1 MTSLNLVT
9 TKFRRN
15 TTMAKR
21 ISTGLGIAVV
31 GALLAG
37 AACSSEDDATTDSAA
52 DQPRTIKIG
61 AVVPLEG
68 QSASLGKSFLEA
80 VRVSLDTL
88 GDTTNE
94 YKLVVEDGGTTPEE
108 STAAAKR
115 LVEEDGVDAIVG
127 GISIVGQY
135 VAPVATEA
143 KIPMLCVCSIP
154 TIGDGEYN
162 FTNIPLAEDEADA
175 WVAEAQR
182 QGIKSVAIIA
192 QQYPSID
199 GHVNAL
205 KSAAGAAGIEVVYEY
220 RFPQGTTS
228 FLDPVRTA
236 LEQYQPDAF
245 YVSGYE
251 PSLSAVGKQ
260 LQLAEQMVGTKLNVT
275 SIVAIGGSDDMSI
288 FEGDWYTDSDLATPE
303 VMAQFRNAYP
313 SSTFITHMMPYAYDS
328 VRMLVDGFESNQGVV
343 SYLRDLTRYDG
354 SASVITREPGSG
366 NFRAKP
372 VVWEVRDGVPV
383 VRATGR
389 TRPVPIQPPT
399 DSDDPRGSGTVSVEP
414 ENPHD

>member
-1 MTSLNLVT
+1 M
-9 TKFRRN
+9 N
-15 TTMAKR
+15 TPMR
-21 ISTGLGIAVV
+21 VGLGIAAV
-31 GALLAG
+31 GALLATA
-37 AACSSEDDATTDSAA
+37 AACSNDDTATPKSAD

-61 AVVPLEG
+61 AIVPLEG

-80 VRVSLDTL
+80 VRVSIDTL
-88 GDTTNE
+88 GNTKNRYE
-94 YKLVVEDGGTTPEE
+94 LRVEDGGTTPEE
-108 STAAAKR
+108 STAAVKR

-127 GISIVGQY
+127 GISIVGEL

-143 KIPMLCVCSIP
+143 KIPQLCVCSIP
-154 TIGDGEYN
+154 TIGDGKYN

-175 WVAEAQR
+175 WVAEAQK

-192 QQYPSID
+192 QKYPSID

-205 KSAAGAAGIEVVYEY
+205 KNAAEAAGIKVVYEY
-220 RFPQGTTS
+220 RFPQGTTA

-236 LEQYQPDAF
+236 LEQYEPDAF

-251 PSLSAVGKQ
+251 PSLTAVGKQ
-260 LQLAEQMVGTKLNVT
+260 LQLAEKVHGTKLNVT
-275 SIVAIGGSDDMSI
+275 SIVAIGGSDDPSI
-288 FEGDWYTDSDLATPE
+288 FEGDWYTDSDLANPE
-303 VMAQFRNAYP
+303 VMAQFQKAYP

-328 VRMLVDGFESNQGVV
+328 VRMLVDGFESDQGVV
-343 SYLRDLTRYDG
+343 NYLRGLTRYDG

-366 NFRAKP
+366 NFRSKP
-372 VVWEVRDGVPV
+372 VVWVVKDGVPV

-389 TRPVPIQPPT
+389 TRPVPAQQPT
-399 DSDDPRGSGTVSVEP
+399 SNSSGSGAGAGVEP

>member
-1 MTSLNLVT
+1 MN
-9 TKFRRN
+9 R
-15 TTMAKR
+15 R
-21 ISTGLGIAVV
+21 ISVGLGIALV
-31 GALLAG
+31 GALLAT
-37 AACSSEDDATTDSAA
+37 AACSSDNGATAGSAA
-52 DQPRTIKIG
+52 DEPRTIKIG
-61 AVVPLEG
+61 AVVPQQG

-80 VRVSLDTL
+80 VRVSIDTL
-88 GDTTNE
+88 GDTRNRYE
-94 YKLVVEDGGTTPEE
+94 LRVEDGGTTPEE
-108 STAAAKR
+108 STAAARR

-135 VAPVATEA
+135 VAPVAAEA
-143 KIPMLCVCSIP
+143 KVPQLCVCSIP
-154 TIGDGEYN
+154 TIGDGSYN

-182 QGIKSVAIIA
+182 QGIESVAIIA

-205 KSAAGAAGIEVVYEY
+205 KTAAEAAGIKVVYEY

-236 LEQYQPDAF
+236 LAQYQPDAF

-251 PSLSAVGKQ
+251 PSLTAVGKQ

-275 SIVAIGGSDDMSI
+275 SIVAIGGSQDMSV
-288 FEGDWYTDSDLATPE
+288 FEGDWYTDSDLANPD
-303 VMAQFRNAYP
+303 VMAQFQAAYP

-343 SYLRDLTRYDG
+343 SYLRGLTRYDG
-354 SASVITREPGSG
+354 SASVITREPTSG
-366 NFRAKP
+366 NFRSNP
-372 VVWEVRDGVPV
+372 VVWVVKNGVPV
-383 VRATGR
+383 VQATGR
-389 TRPVPIQPPT
+389 TRPMPAQPPASSSDGT
-399 DSDDPRGSGTVSVEP
+399 GGSDSGAGVEP

>member
-1 MTSLNLVT
+1 MNP
-9 TKFRRN
+9 
-15 TTMAKR
+15 R
-21 ISTGLGIAVV
+21 IGIGLGIAVV
-31 GALLAG
+31 GALLAT
-37 AACSSEDDATTDSAA
+37 AACSSDNSTTTKSAA

-61 AVVPLEG
+61 AIVPLEG
-68 QSASLGKSFLEA
+68 QSASLGRSFLEA
-80 VRVSLDTL
+80 ARVSIDTL
-88 GDTTNE
+88 GDTKNRYE
-94 YKLVVEDGGTTPEE
+94 LRVEDGGTTPEE

-115 LVEEDGVDAIVG
+115 LVEEDGVEAIVG
-127 GISIVGQY
+127 GISIVGQQ

-143 KIPMLCVCSIP
+143 KIPQLCVCSIP
-154 TIGDGEYN
+154 TIGDGTYN

-175 WVAEAQR
+175 WVAEAQK

-205 KSAAGAAGIEVVYEY
+205 KKAAETAGITVVYEY
-220 RFPQGTTS
+220 RFPQGTTE

-260 LQLAEQMVGTKLNVT
+260 LQLAEQVHATKLNVT
-275 SIVAIGGSDDMSI
+275 SIVAIGGSDDPSI
-288 FEGDWYTDSDLATPE
+288 FEGDWYTDSDLANPE
-303 VMAQFRNAYP
+303 VMAQFQTAYP

-328 VRMLVDGFESNQGVV
+328 VRMLVDGFESDQGVLA
-343 SYLRDLTRYDG
+343 YLQGLTRYDG
-354 SASVITREPGSG
+354 SASIITREPGSG
-366 NFRAKP
+366 NFRSKP
-372 VVWEVRDGVPV
+372 VVWVVKDGVPV
-383 VRATGR
+383 VQATGR
-389 TRPVPIQPPT
+389 TRPVPSQPTPS
-399 DSDDPRGSGTVSVEP
+399 SDGSGGSGTGADVEP